1 MKNKIRN
8 YNKKSYI
15 KAALI
20 FIVMALPAMIL
31 MVQAQRDYEE
41 KMEILYA
48 VLEQPGEERESV
60 DIVTGLLKG
69 QRLADAADAEQRLA
83 LYGFHKPFA
92 YL

>member
-31 MVQAQRDYEE
+31 MVQAQRGYEE

-48 VLEQPGEERESV
+48 VLEQQSEGRV
-60 DIVTGLLKG
+60 
-69 QRLADAADAEQRLA
+69 
-83 LYGFHKPFA
+83 
-92 YL
+92 